1 MHIVC
6 FIFPPFFVPK
16 GPQESQE
23 EDSRGSQLQ
32 CVLHVWAGSD
42 PGIQRGESC
51 STNLYFADFTFG
63 WAGQWKWCMNMHDSP
78 PRRALRFK
86 SFPSWKHTATHTHRG
101 FYFFFPLHPLLS
113 SVFPFPLF
121 IVVVCP
127 PVYFPA
133 PGLAAVRLVVCWYE
147 SGWCPDIQTVSSV
160 IRLQINCWACPG
172 CRAKTRG
179 WGVGGGLTGY
189 KYLRVSTYKDGTQ
202 NIQGRKGN
210 LKQCGTG
217 MFLSDKRAESVRLRY
232 VCNHHCS
239 SQRHSLN
246 VLSCALTS
254 GLHHHGPEQRRLHR
268 QERPE
273 GHFCCSRYVDVSCI

>member
-1 MHIVC
+1 M
-6 FIFPPFFVPK
+6 PK

-63 WAGQWKWCMNMHDSP
+63 WNGLWKWRVNMHDSP

-86 SFPSWKHTATHTHRG
+86 SFLSWKDTATHTHKD

-147 SGWCPDIQTVSSV
+147 SGWYSDIQTVSSV

-172 CRAKTRG
+172 CQAKSR
-179 WGVGGGLTGY
+179 GGGLTGY

-217 MFLSDKRAESVRLRY
+217 MRLRY
-232 VCNHHCS
+232 VCNHHFSGQRDSFTCPVMCTDFRPSPSWIRTGTAS
-239 SQRHSLN
+239 STRTTWGTL
-246 VLSCALTS
+246 LL
-254 GLHHHGPEQRRLHR
+254 L
-268 QERPE
+268 
-273 GHFCCSRYVDVSCI
+273 

>member
-1 MHIVC
+1 MVYEYARQPSSSSATIQV
-6 FIFPPFFVPK
+6 F
-16 GPQESQE
+16 S
-23 EDSRGSQLQ
+23 
-32 CVLHVWAGSD
+32 VLKTHSD
-42 PGIQRGESC
+42 
-51 STNLYFADFTFG
+51 
-63 WAGQWKWCMNMHDSP
+63 
-78 PRRALRFK
+78 
-86 SFPSWKHTATHTHRG
+86 THRG

-179 WGVGGGLTGY
+179 WGVGRGLTGY

-246 VLSCALTS
+246 GLSCALTS